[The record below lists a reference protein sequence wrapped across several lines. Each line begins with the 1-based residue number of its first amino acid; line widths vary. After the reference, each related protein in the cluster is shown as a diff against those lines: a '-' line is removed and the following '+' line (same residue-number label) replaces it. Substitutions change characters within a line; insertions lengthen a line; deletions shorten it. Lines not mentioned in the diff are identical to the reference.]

1 MKKIFTVISILFVS
15 TFCFAK
21 HIFSLNVGPS
31 LNFMG
36 GNMNGQDAYLTDIH
50 FSLLG
55 EYNYL
60 FKNNLLVGVR
70 FGAGIGGITDTRND
84 STLNASITNI
94 NYSPEFGI
102 KFGRKH
108 LFTLM
113 LLPFDSSY
121 SFAYEG
127 IMDLGNYKVNLD
139 YEAVYYT
146 ISSGLKMNFQWGN
159 KTCRNGFFVGLYLPW
174 LKTIT
179 NGTLNN
185 NSLADK
191 GLTFPLSSA
200 LTMDFGYRIS
210 FVK

>member
-1 MKKIFTVISILFVS
+1 MFLSN
-15 TFCFAK
+15 FCFAK
-21 HIFSLNVGPS
+21 NIFSLNVGPS

-36 GNMNGQDAYLTDIH
+36 GNMNGQEAFLNDIH

-60 FKNNLLVGVR
+60 FKNNFLLGAK
-70 FGAGIGGITDTRND
+70 FGAGIGGVQDTRNG

-94 NYSPEFGI
+94 SYAPELGV
-102 KFGRKH
+102 KFGRRH
-108 LFTLM
+108 LFTL
-113 LLPFDSSY
+113 LVLPLDFSY

-127 IMDLGNYKVNLD
+127 SAYTTNSKVNLD
-139 YEAVYYT
+139 YEALYYT

-159 KTCRNGFFVGLYLPW
+159 KTCRNGFFVGLYFPW

-179 NGTLNN
+179 NSTLNDY
-185 NSLADK
+185 SLPDK
-191 GLTFPLSSA
+191 SLTFPLSTA
-200 LTMDFGYRIS
+200 MTMDFGYRIS